1 MSNIKFF
8 LAAASLILV
17 DLFSKGYVEDFF
29 QQGDVVNILPFLGIT
44 LAFNSGIAFSLLDFN
59 NFFTDYVLLFI
70 GLIITVF
77 LVKLFKQED
86 NRTSKVGLIL
96 IISGALGNIID
107 RAMDGVVTDFLL
119 FFVGNTPFFIFN
131 LADAYISCGA
141 VLYFGIELSNYIS
154 KKAQNE

>member
-77 LVKLFKQED
+77 LVRLFKQED
-86 NRTSKVGLIL
+86 NKTSKVGLIL

-119 FFVGNTPFFIFN
+119 FFVGNTSFFIFN

>member
-1 MSNIKFF
+1 MSNIKFY
-8 LAAASLILV
+8 LSAASLILV

-29 QQGDVVNILPFLGIT
+29 RQGDVVNILPFLSIT
-44 LAFNSGIAFSLLDFN
+44 LTFNSGIAFSLLDFN

-77 LVKLFKQED
+77 LVRLFKQED
-86 NRTSKVGLIL
+86 KITSKVGLIL

>member
-1 MSNIKFF
+1 MSNIKFY
-8 LAAASLILV
+8 LSAASFILV

-29 QQGDVVNILPFLGIT
+29 QQGDVVNILPFLSIT

-77 LVKLFKQED
+77 LVRLFKQED
-86 NRTSKVGLIL
+86 NITSKVGLIL

-131 LADAYISCGA
+131 LADAYISFGA

>member
-1 MSNIKFF
+1 MSNIKFY
-8 LAAASLILV
+8 LSAASLILV

-29 QQGDVVNILPFLGIT
+29 QQGDVVNILPFLSIT

-77 LVKLFKQED
+77 LVRLFKQE
-86 NRTSKVGLIL
+86 NNITSKVGLIL

-131 LADAYISCGA
+131 LADAYISFGA

>member
-1 MSNIKFF
+1 LSNIKFF
-8 LAAASLILV
+8 IAATSLILI
-17 DLFSKGYVEDFF
+17 DFFSKGYVEDFF
-29 QQGDVVNILPFLGIT
+29 QQGGVVNILPFLSIT

-77 LVKLFKQED
+77 LLRLFNQED
-86 NRTSKVGLIL
+86 NITSKVGLIL

-154 KKAQNE
+154 KMAQHD

>member
-17 DLFSKGYVEDFF
+17 DLFSKGYVEDFL
-29 QQGDVVNILPFLGIT
+29 QQGDAVNILPFLSIT

-59 NFFTDYVLLFI
+59 NFFTDYVLLFL

-86 NRTSKVGLIL
+86 NITSKVGLIL

-119 FFVGNTPFFIFN
+119 FFIGNTPFFIFN

>member
-8 LAAASLILV
+8 IAAASLILV

-29 QQGDVVNILPFLGIT
+29 QQGDVVNILPFLSIT

-70 GLIITVF
+70 GLIITIF
-77 LVKLFKQED
+77 LVRLFKQEH
-86 NRTSKVGLIL
+86 NITSKVGLIL

-154 KKAQNE
+154 KMAQHD

>member
-8 LAAASLILV
+8 LVAASLILV

-29 QQGDVVNILPFLGIT
+29 QQGDEVNILPFLSIT

-77 LVKLFKQED
+77 LVGLFKQED

-141 VLYFGIELSNYIS
+141 VLYFGIELSNYVS

>member
-1 MSNIKFF
+1 LSNIKFF
-8 LAAASLILV
+8 LAAASLILI

-77 LVKLFKQED
+77 LVRLFKQED
-86 NRTSKVGLIL
+86 NITSKVGLIL

>member
-8 LAAASLILV
+8 LAAAALILV

-29 QQGDVVNILPFLGIT
+29 RQGDVINILPFLSIT

-77 LVKLFKQED
+77 LVRLFKQED
-86 NRTSKVGLIL
+86 NITSKVGLIL

-131 LADAYISCGA
+131 LADSYISCGA

>member
-17 DLFSKGYVEDFF
+17 DLFSKGYVENLY
-29 QQGDVVNILPFLGIT
+29 QQGEVVNILPFLSIT

-70 GLIITVF
+70 GLIITIF
-77 LVKLFKQED
+77 LVRLFKQE
-86 NRTSKVGLIL
+86 NNITSKGGLLL

-107 RAMDGVVTDFLL
+107 RAMDGLVTDFLL

-141 VLYFGIELSNYIS
+141 VLYFGIELSNFIS
-154 KKAQNE
+154 NKAQHD

>member
-1 MSNIKFF
+1 LSNIKFF
-8 LAAASLILV
+8 IAAASLILV

-29 QQGDVVNILPFLGIT
+29 QQDDVLNILPFLSIT

-70 GLIITVF
+70 GLIITIF
-77 LVKLFKQED
+77 LVRLFKQEH
-86 NRTSKVGLIL
+86 NITSKVGLIL
-96 IISGALGNIID
+96 IISGAMGNIID

-141 VLYFGIELSNYIS
+141 VLYFGIELSKYIS
-154 KKAQNE
+154 NKSQHD

>member
-1 MSNIKFF
+1 LSNIKFF
-8 LAAASLILV
+8 IAAASLILV

-29 QQGDVVNILPFLGIT
+29 QQGDVVNILPFLSIT

-70 GLIITVF
+70 GLIITIF
-77 LVKLFKQED
+77 LVRLFKQEH
-86 NRTSKVGLIL
+86 NITSKVGLIL
-96 IISGALGNIID
+96 IISGAMGNIID

-141 VLYFGIELSNYIS
+141 VLYFGIELSKYIS
-154 KKAQNE
+154 NKAQHD

>member
-17 DLFSKGYVEDFF
+17 DLFSKGYVEDFL
-29 QQGDVVNILPFLGIT
+29 QQGDVVNILPFLSIT

-70 GLIITVF
+70 GLIITIF
-77 LVKLFKQED
+77 LVRLFKQED
-86 NRTSKVGLIL
+86 NITLKVGLIL

>member
-17 DLFSKGYVEDFF
+17 DLFSKGYVDNLY
-29 QQGDVVNILPFLGIT
+29 QQGEVVNILPFLSIT

-70 GLIITVF
+70 GLIITIF
-77 LVKLFKQED
+77 LVRLFKQE
-86 NRTSKVGLIL
+86 NNITSKGGLLL
-96 IISGALGNIID
+96 IISGAVGNIID
-107 RAMDGVVTDFLL
+107 RAMDGFVTDFLL

-141 VLYFGIELSNYIS
+141 VLYFGIELSNFIS
-154 KKAQNE
+154 NKAQHD

>member
-29 QQGDVVNILPFLGIT
+29 RQGDVVNILPFLSIT

-77 LVKLFKQED
+77 LVRLFKQED
-86 NRTSKVGLIL
+86 NITSKVGLIL

-119 FFVGNTPFFIFN
+119 FFIGNTPFFIFN

-154 KKAQNE
+154 KKVQNE

>member
-29 QQGDVVNILPFLGIT
+29 QQGDEVNILPFLSIT

-77 LVKLFKQED
+77 LVRLFKQED

-119 FFVGNTPFFIFN
+119 FFVGDTPFFIFN

-141 VLYFGIELSNYIS
+141 ILYFGIELSNYIS

>member
-1 MSNIKFF
+1 LSNIKFF

-17 DLFSKGYVEDFF
+17 DLFSKGYVEDFL
-29 QQGDVVNILPFLGIT
+29 QQGDVANILPFLSIT

-86 NRTSKVGLIL
+86 NITSKVGLIL

>member
-1 MSNIKFF
+1 MSNIKFY
-8 LAAASLILV
+8 LSAASLILV

-29 QQGDVVNILPFLGIT
+29 QQGDVVNILPFLSIT

-77 LVKLFKQED
+77 LVRLFKQED
-86 NRTSKVGLIL
+86 NITSKVGLIL

-119 FFVGNTPFFIFN
+119 FFVGNKPFFIFN
-131 LADAYISCGA
+131 LSDANISCGA

>member
-17 DLFSKGYVEDFF
+17 DLLSKGYVEDFF
-29 QQGDVVNILPFLGIT
+29 RQGDVVNILPFLSIT

-77 LVKLFKQED
+77 LVRLFKQED
-86 NRTSKVGLIL
+86 NITSKVGLIL

-131 LADAYISCGA
+131 LADAYISCGE

>member
-17 DLFSKGYVEDFF
+17 DLFSKGYVEDLF
-29 QQGDVVNILPFLGIT
+29 QQGNVVNILPFLSIT

-77 LVKLFKQED
+77 LVRLFKQED
-86 NRTSKVGLIL
+86 NKTSKVGLIL

-107 RAMDGVVTDFLL
+107 RAMDGGVTDFLL

-141 VLYFGIELSNYIS
+141 VLYFGIELSNYVS

>member
-8 LAAASLILV
+8 IAAASLILV

-29 QQGDVVNILPFLGIT
+29 QQGDVLNILPFLSIT

-70 GLIITVF
+70 GLIITIF
-77 LVKLFKQED
+77 LVRLFKQEH
-86 NRTSKVGLIL
+86 NITSKVGLIL
-96 IISGALGNIID
+96 IISGAMGNIID

-141 VLYFGIELSNYIS
+141 VLYFGIELSKYIS
-154 KKAQNE
+154 NKAQHD

>member
-1 MSNIKFF
+1 LSNIKFF

-17 DLFSKGYVEDFF
+17 DLFSKGYVEDFL
-29 QQGDVVNILPFLGIT
+29 QQGDAVNILPFISIT

-86 NRTSKVGLIL
+86 NITSKVGLIL

>member
-1 MSNIKFF
+1 LSNIKFF

-29 QQGDVVNILPFLGIT
+29 RQGDVVNILPFLSIT

-77 LVKLFKQED
+77 LVRLFKQED
-86 NRTSKVGLIL
+86 NITSKVGLIL

>member
-1 MSNIKFF
+1 LSNIKFF
-8 LAAASLILV
+8 LVAASLILV
-17 DLFSKGYVEDFF
+17 DLFSKGYVEGLF
-29 QQGDVVNILPFLGIT
+29 QQGNVVNILPFLSIT

-77 LVKLFKQED
+77 LVRLFKQED
-86 NRTSKVGLIL
+86 NKTSKVGLIL

-119 FFVGNTPFFIFN
+119 FFIGNTPFFIFN

-154 KKAQNE
+154 KKTQNE

>member
-1 MSNIKFF
+1 MSNIKFY
-8 LAAASLILV
+8 LAAASLILI

-77 LVKLFKQED
+77 LVRLFKQED
-86 NRTSKVGLIL
+86 NITSKVGLIL

>member
-17 DLFSKGYVEDFF
+17 DLFSKGYVDNFF
-29 QQGDVVNILPFLGIT
+29 QQGDVINILPFLSIT

-77 LVKLFKQED
+77 LVRLFNQE
-86 NRTSKVGLIL
+86 NNITSKVGLIL

>member
-8 LAAASLILV
+8 LVAISLILV
-17 DLFSKGYVEDFF
+17 DLFSKGYVEDLF
-29 QQGDVVNILPFLGIT
+29 QEGDVVNILPFLSIT

-77 LVKLFKQED
+77 LVRLFKQED
-86 NRTSKVGLIL
+86 NKTSKAGLIL

-141 VLYFGIELSNYIS
+141 ILYFGIELSNYIR

>member
-1 MSNIKFF
+1 MSNIKFY
-8 LAAASLILV
+8 LSAASLILV

-29 QQGDVVNILPFLGIT
+29 QQGDVVNILPFLSIT

-77 LVKLFKQED
+77 LVRLFKQED
-86 NRTSKVGLIL
+86 NITSKVGLIL

-107 RAMDGVVTDFLL
+107 RAMDCLL
-119 FFVGNTPFFIFN
+119 YTSDA
-131 LADAYISCGA
+131 AD
-141 VLYFGIELSNYIS
+141 E
-154 KKAQNE
+154 

>member
-8 LAAASLILV
+8 LAAASLILL
-17 DLFSKGYVEDFF
+17 DLFSKGYVEDFSR
-29 QQGDVVNILPFLGIT
+29 QGDVVNILPFISIT

-86 NRTSKVGLIL
+86 NITSKVGLIL

>member
-8 LAAASLILV
+8 LSAASLILV
-17 DLFSKGYVEDFF
+17 DLFSKGYVEDLF
-29 QQGDVVNILPFLGIT
+29 QQGDVVNILPFLSIT

-77 LVKLFKQED
+77 LVRLFKQED
-86 NRTSKVGLIL
+86 NITSKVGLIL

-107 RAMDGVVTDFLL
+107 RSMDGVVTDFLL

>member
-17 DLFSKGYVEDFF
+17 DLFSKGYVEDFL
-29 QQGDVVNILPFLGIT
+29 QQGDAVNILPFLSIT

-77 LVKLFKQED
+77 LVRLFKQED
-86 NRTSKVGLIL
+86 NITSKVGLIL

-119 FFVGNTPFFIFN
+119 FFIGNTPFFIFN